1 MHCRRPQN
9 TLEYHEHFCIYSR
22 FVGICI
28 LRDVPEN
35 VLYSRFTLRNVIDNE
50 PIEFN
55 FQLYSPLIQKIEVLK
70 HERRTD
76 FRGKDDLTYLRD
88 YPPEDSTIDENMEP
102 ETYTEE
108 PTTYVP
114 KYGENMRIQKWFKEI
129 IRKKDIR
136 RNSKKRR

>member
-1 MHCRRPQN
+1 MQYLNDLINFYC
-9 TLEYHEHFCIYSR
+9 R

-35 VLYSRFTLRNVIDNE
+35 VLYSRFTLRNMIDNE

-70 HERRTD
+70 HERRTNWA
-76 FRGKDDLTYLRD
+76 GKEDLTFLRD
-88 YPPEDSTIDENMEP
+88 FPPEDSTVDENMEAVP
-102 ETYTEE
+102 YTDE
-108 PTTYVP
+108 PTPYVP
-114 KYGENMRIQKWFKEI
+114 KYGERMRIIQWFKDI
-129 IRKKDIR
+129 IKRKDIR